1 MRAQKPN
8 ILFIMADQMAAPAL
22 SCYGNSI
29 VKMPN
34 LDRLAASGVVFDNCY
49 CNLPMC
55 GPSRASLHAGKMPFS
70 IGMYD
75 NASEFKAGIPTFA
88 HYLRDLGYRVEMS
101 GKMHFVGPD
110 QMHGYEKR
118 LTTEIYPANFA
129 WTVDWSKGRDYRP
142 TNLTMAPIIES
153 GPCIRT
159 LQMDYDDEVEYHS
172 VQALYDLARKR
183 DDKPFMLTVSFT
195 HPHSPF
201 VINQK
206 YWDLYDHDA
215 IDLPAV
221 PQPSLNE
228 MDHLSRNL
236 HYCQAR
242 HLYTVTDEHKRAA
255 RHAYYGMLSYI
266 DDKIGKLVD
275 TLEETGQADNT
286 IVIFTADHGEM
297 MGERGMWF
305 KQHFFEWAARIPL
318 VIHCPKKWRSS
329 RISQNVSLLDIMP
342 TLLDAANGSQY
353 SDLVEPLDGHTLIPA
368 LEGDPSNLPDVAL
381 SEFAADGSTGPSKMV
396 KKGPW
401 KYMNLE
407 GVDTRLYNLETDPLE
422 QTDLSNNPAHADI
435 QAELEAI
442 ALDGWDAETLRTTI
456 ALDQQRR
463 LRVHKSTG
471 GTPSYVNQVRYD
483 DGERYI
489 RNAGAADTK
498 AKSRLPYVE
507 PAVTD
512 LMD

>member
-1 MRAQKPN
+1 
-8 ILFIMADQMAAPAL
+8 MADQMAAPAL
-22 SCYGNSI
+22 SAYGNSI
-29 VKMPN
+29 VKMPH
-34 LDRLAASGVVFDNCY
+34 LDRLASQGVIFDNCY

-70 IGMYD
+70 LAMYD

-88 HYLRDLGYRVEMS
+88 HYLRDLDYRVELS

-110 QMHGYEKR
+110 QLHGYERR

-129 WTVDWSKGRDYRP
+129 WTVDWTKGREYRP
-142 TNLTMAPIIES
+142 TNLTMAPILES

-159 LQMDYDDEVEYHS
+159 LQMDYDDEVEYHA
-172 VQALYDLARKR
+172 VQGLYDLARKQ
-183 DDKPFMLTVSFT
+183 DDKPFMMTVSFT

-201 VINQK
+201 VINQA
-206 YWDLYDHDA
+206 YWDRYDHKD
-215 IDLPAV
+215 IDLPTAQ
-221 PQPSLNE
+221 QPSLNE

-242 HLYTVTDEHKRAA
+242 HKFTVTDDHKRKA

-266 DDKIGKLVD
+266 DDKIGKLAA
-275 TLEETGQADNT
+275 TLEETGLADNT
-286 IVIFTADHGEM
+286 IIIFTADHGEM

-318 VIHCPKKWRSS
+318 VIHCPKKWQPA
-329 RISQNVSLLDIMP
+329 RIKQNVSLLDIMP
-342 TLLDAANGSQY
+342 TLLDAANGAPY
-353 SDLVEPLDGHTLIPA
+353 TDLAEPLDGQSLIPA
-368 LEGDPSNLPDVAL
+368 LEGDPSGLRDLAL

-401 KYMNLE
+401 KYMYLE
-407 GVDTRLYNLETDPLE
+407 GVDVRLYNVDNDPHE
-422 QTDLSNNPAHADI
+422 QHDLSQDPDHAEI
-435 QAELEAI
+435 RAELEAI
-442 ALDGWDAETLRTTI
+442 LFEQWDPDTLRATI
-456 ALDQQRR
+456 AIDQQRR

-471 GTPSYVNQVRYD
+471 GNPTYVNIVRKD
-483 DGERYI
+483 DNERYI

-507 PAVTD
+507 PARANIE
-512 LMD
+512 